1 MLSIKELFNKLF
13 ELIGAF
19 EKRAQFA
26 IVLLL
31 ITSTVIPIYEFKYF
45 NDQLEQCKI
54 ENKNNS
60 IACELRTKILSEK
73 LEAKEKEINEIFKY
87 YSQKF
92 ETMYNDVNITIN
104 QKIKDK

>member
-1 MLSIKELFNKLF
+1 MKELFNKLF

-31 ITSTVIPIYEFKYF
+31 ITSTVIPVYEFKYF
-45 NDQLEQCKI
+45 SDQLEQCKI
-54 ENKNNS
+54 ENKNSNL
-60 IACELRTKILSEK
+60 ACELRTKILSDKIEEK
-73 LEAKEKEINEIFKY
+73 DKEINEILKY

-92 ETMYNDVNITIN
+92 ETMYNDVNRSIN
-104 QKIKDK
+104 QIKNDK

>member
-45 NDQLEQCKI
+45 SDQLEQCKQ
-54 ENKNNS
+54 ENKNNN
-60 IACELRTKILSEK
+60 IACELRTKILSDK
-73 LEAKEKEINEIFKY
+73 LEDKEKEINEIFKY
-87 YSQKF
+87 YSNKF
-92 ETMYNDVNITIN
+92 ETMYNDVNRTIN
-104 QKIKDK
+104 QKMKEK

>member
-45 NDQLEQCKI
+45 SDQLEQCKK
-54 ENKNNS
+54 ENTAYN
-60 IACELRTKILSEK
+60 IACELRSKLLSEK
-73 LEAKEKEINEIFKY
+73 LESKEKEINEILKY
-87 YSQKF
+87 YSNKF
-92 ETMYNDVNITIN
+92 EIMYNDVNKSIN
-104 QKIKDK
+104 QIKNDK